1 MITRTRTRR
10 IAALGL
16 ALSLSAVPAL
26 AAGPISPGFIWFGQ
40 AAGGAGA
47 GTGNAGGN
55 NGTAGTGANG
65 TGGAG
70 AGGAGV
76 GGTGVG
82 AGATGNAGGTSTGTG
97 SGVAAPGTA
106 TGVGNANGTGA
117 AGNGTTGAGN
127 GTGTAGGSGTN
138 GNTGTTGTNGNTGMN
153 GGNGTNGNA
162 GTNGVGS
169 SQNGTTGTNGTGADG
184 TGGGQGSLP
193 VPGASAAPQLYD
205 LAATIRDAIR
215 SSADVQTATRNVQ
228 IDRKRS
234 DEAAAE
240 GRPNVSASGTAIR
253 YDAPTSI
260 ALGNSPP
267 IQVTPN
273 HQEILTL
280 NISNR
285 FDLTGQIRAAS
296 DQARLQSLADEFLL
310 GQIRNGRIL
319 RAQTIYFNTL
329 RAQHQVD
336 VAQAALNNAERQL
349 QDATNL
355 NAAGVG
361 QRIDVLR
368 AQTQVATAQQNLDA
382 AQNNF
387 AIALT
392 SFNDLVGRPL
402 PAPVRLVDPPGVAI
416 QQPVTDFS
424 SVGAPDLKAQ
434 PPLPAAPQEVGAI
447 NINRAL
453 QTANA
458 QRPEILQAQV
468 NVRVAETGVKLSRA
482 GLEPTFSLSAAGNYY
497 PTPSFQFPRQRVGQL
512 TATLNIP
519 LYDGGLTRDR
529 VQEARLRTQNAQT
542 SLASTQS
549 DVALDVRQAYLNL
562 ATAAQQIGAANA
574 ALQSAIGARQLAQL
588 RYQGQVG
595 LYLEV
600 TDAQAALVQ
609 AENNQVDAVYN
620 YLVARAQFQNAVG
633 APQVQ

>member
-1 MITRTRTRR
+1 MNTRKRARR
-10 IAALGL
+10 AAALGA
-16 ALSLSAVPAL
+16 ALTLSAFPAL
-26 AAGPISPGFIWFGQ
+26 AAGPTQPGFIWIGQ

-47 GTGNAGGN
+47 GASGTGGTAGSS
-55 NGTAGTGANG
+55 GTAGTGANG
-65 TGGAG
+65 TGGTG
-70 AGGAGV
+70 VGGSGV
-76 GGTGVG
+76 GGTGNG
-82 AGATGNAGGTSTGTG
+82 TGNGTG

-106 TGVGNANGTGA
+106 TGVGNANGTGST
-117 AGNGTTGAGN
+117 GNGTAGTGNDVGTAN
-127 GTGTAGGSGTN
+127 GTGT
-138 GNTGTTGTNGNTGMN
+138 N
-153 GGNGTNGNA
+153 GGN

-169 SQNGTTGTNGTGADG
+169 SQGGAMGNNGTGVSG
-184 TGGGQGSLP
+184 TGVNGAGTNGGQGSLP
-193 VPGASAAPQLYD
+193 IPGASGAPQLFD
-205 LAATIRDAIR
+205 LAQTIREAIK
-215 SSADVQTATRNVQ
+215 SSADVQTATRNIE
-228 IDRKRS
+228 IDRRRS
-234 DEAAAE
+234 DEAAAA
-240 GRPNVSASGTAIR
+240 GRPNVDASGTAIR
-253 YDAPTSI
+253 YDQATKI
-260 ALGNSPP
+260 ALGGGPA
-267 IQVTPN
+267 IQVTPT

-296 DQARLQSLADEFLL
+296 DQARLQSLADEFVL
-310 GQIRNGRIL
+310 GQIRNSRVL

-329 RAQHQVD
+329 RAQHQID

-392 SFNDLVGRPL
+392 NFNDLVGRPL

-416 QQPVTDFS
+416 RQPVTDFS
-424 SVGAPDLKAQ
+424 KVGAPDPKSSV
-434 PPLPAAPQEVGAI
+434 PLTGATGEVGAI
-447 NINRAL
+447 NIDQAL

-458 QRPEILQAQV
+458 QRPEVLQAQV

-497 PTPSFQFPRQRVGQL
+497 PTPSFQFPRQRTGQL

-519 LYDGGLTRDR
+519 LYDGGATRDR
-529 VQEARLRTQNAQT
+529 VQESKLRTQNAQT
-542 SLASTQS
+542 SLASTRS

-562 ATAAQQIGAANA
+562 ATAAQQIGAANS

-633 APQVQ
+633 TPQVQ